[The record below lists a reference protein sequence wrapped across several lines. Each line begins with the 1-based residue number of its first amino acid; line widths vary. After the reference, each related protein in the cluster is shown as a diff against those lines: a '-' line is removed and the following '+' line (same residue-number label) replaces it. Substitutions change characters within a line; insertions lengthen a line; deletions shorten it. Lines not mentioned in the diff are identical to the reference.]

1 MLSAI
6 NVSEGPGAS
15 SLGQTVGL
23 GVQTVPNPFLPLA
36 APDTARYQPMSLGCR
51 LE

>member
-1 MLSAI
+1 MLSGI
-6 NVSEGPGAS
+6 NVSEGPGAN

-23 GVQTVPNPFLPLA
+23 GVQTVHNPFLPLA
-36 APDTARYQPMSLGCR
+36 ASDTARYQPMSLGCH